1 MAERPATRDE
11 LRDAIARARDGDWD
25 GAHRIVQAHE
35 NDPMACWLHALLHK
49 IEGDAENARYWYAR
63 SPRRYD
69 GFSDDHA
76 ELDAIAK
83 AVG

>member
-11 LRDAIARARDGDWD
+11 LRNAIARARAGDWV

-35 NDPMACWLHALLHK
+35 TDPIACWLHALLHK

-69 GFSDDHA
+69 GFSDIQR
-76 ELDAIAK
+76 ELDAIAEV
-83 AVG
+83 VG